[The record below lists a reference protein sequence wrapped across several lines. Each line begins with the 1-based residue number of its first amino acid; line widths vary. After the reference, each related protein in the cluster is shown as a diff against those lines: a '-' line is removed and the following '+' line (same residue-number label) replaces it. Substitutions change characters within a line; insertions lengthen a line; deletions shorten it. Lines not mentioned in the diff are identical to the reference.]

1 MESKTIFQDFKYKTE
16 VPIEVYHKYE
26 NKLPKQVLEAW
37 KKYGF
42 GSILNGYLKIV
53 NPDDYQS
60 LVSETYLRNINT
72 TVLFVTGLSDVI
84 LWEDA
89 GEDEKYIVLVNYR
102 KGKTS
107 VLEAGFDF
115 FFEDLEDVEFKEKK
129 LDWKAYSEAVE
140 KYGEPALDECFGYTP
155 LLGLGGAEKV
165 ENLKKVKL
173 KEHIL
178 VITEFMGPVQ

>member
-16 VPIEVYHKYE
+16 VPTEVYHKYE
-26 NKLPKQVLEAW
+26 NKLPKQVLEVW

-72 TVLFVTGLSDVI
+72 TVLFVTGLGNII

-89 GEDEKYIVLVNYR
+89 GKDEKYIVLVNYR

-155 LLGLGGAEKV
+155 LLGLGGAE
-165 ENLKKVKL
+165 
-173 KEHIL
+173 
-178 VITEFMGPVQ
+178 

>member
-1 MESKTIFQDFKYKTE
+1 MNDIFKDFKFKSEVPTE
-16 VPIEVYHKYE
+16 VYQKYS

-42 GSILNGYLKIV
+42 GSVLNGYLKFV

-60 LVSETYLRNINT
+60 LINETYLRNSNT
-72 TVLFVTGLSDVI
+72 TVLFVTALGDVI

-89 GEDEKYIVLVNYR
+89 GGKERYIVLVNYR

-115 FFEDLEDVEFKEKK
+115 FFEDLEEDGFKEKN
-129 LDWKAYSEAVE
+129 LDWKPYTEAVE
-140 KYGEPALDECFGYTP
+140 KYGEPDFDECFGYTP
-155 LLGLGGAEKV
+155 LLCLGGAEKV

-173 KEHIL
+173 KEHIFI
-178 VITEFMGPVQ
+178 ITEFMGPVQ